1 MYGYSY
7 CPYNMINHIA
17 SVCVVIHTF
26 SANIIIIPITDG
38 SKIVPIAPVSM
49 GIHTSSVRLIIP
61 SA

>member
-1 MYGYSY
+1 
-7 CPYNMINHIA
+7 MINHIE

-26 SANIIIIPITDG
+26 SANIIIIAITDG
-38 SKIVPIAPVSM
+38 NKIVPIAPVSM

>member
-1 MYGYSY
+1 
-7 CPYNMINHIA
+7 MINHIA